1 MNTAAMP
8 PPRCRTRGLRES
20 ASCASALPSARS
32 RNRREEA
39 AWAASAAPR
48 MHVSGPMPNAASG
61 LQLMVPALHPTHPTY
76 RPFTSGCRRPEDQKV
91 VCGVHAKPGSCK
103 NCEAAA
109 AGRHWRRPSAEHIG
123 RWLAWGLPGGHLR
136 RTCGMTPTHDCS
148 TEHQAGLEWPVAARR
163 RTRSRAPERRHRH
176 GQHGG
181 RQPEVRLGLGFG
193 LASSKPNA
201 NPNPNPN
208 PNQRQL
214 GGAAAPACSCECAPR
229 ERHPTPHLG
238 VAQLA
243 DPALLGAP

>member
-1 MNTAAMP
+1 MP
-8 PPRCRTRGLRES
+8 PLRCLTRGLRES

-61 LQLMVPALHPTHPTY
+61 LQLMVPAFHPTHPTY
-76 RPFTSGCRRPEDQKV
+76 RPFTLKGCRRPEDEKV
-91 VCGVHAKPGSCK
+91 VCGVHAKPGSCE

-109 AGRHWRRPSAEHIG
+109 AGRHWRRPSAVHIG

-136 RTCGMTPTHDCS
+136 RTRGMTPTHDCS
-148 TEHQAGLEWPVAARR
+148 TDHQAGLEWPVAARR
-163 RTRSRAPERRHRH
+163 RTRSGARERRHRH

-181 RQPEVRLGLGFG
+181 RQPE
-193 LASSKPNA
+193 
-201 NPNPNPN
+201 
-208 PNQRQL
+208 RQP

-243 DPALLGAP
+243 DSALLGAP